1 METIA
6 SKACRWLSVACILL
20 AASLGSV
27 AQARNLNV
35 GAGYNFIPGSAYVS
49 LGYRHTVPG
58 LTTFGLDA
66 FLITT
71 GKEERAV
78 RPGPEFSLDGL
89 VYLPGYPLFAKFG
102 AVAGWGKYGLDG
114 GFGVDLPL
122 GSAWFV
128 RLQDTY
134 FTATED
140 RTGGMESEN
149 LISAGLH
156 YRF

>member
-1 METIA
+1 MKTIA
-6 SKACRWLSVACILL
+6 SKARRGASIAGILM
-20 AASLGSV
+20 AVSFGSA
-27 AQARNLNV
+27 AQARNV
-35 GAGYNFIPGSAYVS
+35 DIGAGYNFIPGSAYVS
-49 LGYRHTVPG
+49 LGYRNAVPG
-58 LTTFGLDA
+58 LTTFGIDA

-89 VYLPGYPLFAKFG
+89 VYLPGYPVFAKFG

-122 GSAWFV
+122 ASAWFV